1 MCGVTDEPNQPTI
14 ESNTNQPLFLLLF
27 MLVGIL
33 LRRLQLNPTLQGVSH
48 VILDEVHER
57 SVTQSSVCALSVL
70 PEMGL
75 GWGGREGGR
84 RGVVGKG
91 LWAV

>member
-57 SVTQSSVCALSVL
+57 SVTSRSVCALSVL

-75 GWGGREGGR
+75 
-84 RGVVGKG
+84 
-91 LWAV
+91 